1 MAKAPDAVAAS
12 KLRRTHRICEEC
24 GEKPVINTS
33 LLRSTDIFRS
43 DKTVVL
49 RLLKTLNTAGTLRA
63 IRPISPTRWVPASF
77 YYYDNSSVW

>member
-49 RLLKTLNTAGTLRA
+49 SSSGHLERGGAPRA
-63 IRPISPTRWVPASF
+63 IRPDFAYPLASCLLLLLRQ
-77 YYYDNSSVW
+77 